1 MGWEG
6 EKAKIL
12 GGQKTRRLGGET
24 CARSLTRWEGN
35 GRKETGTGVR
45 PGIGERA
52 PQEKENEMEANLD
65 KKFLAKV
72 TPYDADGAEGVVRF
86 ALGNGQE
93 VVARL
98 ADFPQDIRDRLAY
111 HGLSQK
117 VGDSVSGLSKERRFG
132 DAYAVL
138 QDSVAMLVAGNWNA
152 GREGGSSDLVEA
164 LAKLKKLPVEDVR
177 VAVKRMDEETLKRVM
192 ANPAVKAEIAKM
204 KAKRAMDAAKGLQE
218 SVADLDIGI

>member
-1 MGWEG
+1 
-6 EKAKIL
+6 
-12 GGQKTRRLGGET
+12 
-24 CARSLTRWEGN
+24 
-35 GRKETGTGVR
+35 
-45 PGIGERA
+45 
-52 PQEKENEMEANLD
+52 MEANMD
-65 KKFLAKV
+65 KKFLAKI
-72 TPYDADGAEGVVRF
+72 TPYDADGSEGQVRF
-86 ALGNGQE
+86 VLGNGQE

-98 ADFPQDIRDRLAY
+98 EDFPQDIRDRLAY
-111 HGLSQK
+111 HGISQK

-132 DAYAVL
+132 DAYATL

-177 VAVKRMDEETLKRVM
+177 VAVKRMDEDTLKRVM

-204 KAKRAMDAAKGLQE
+204 KAKRATEAAKGTLD